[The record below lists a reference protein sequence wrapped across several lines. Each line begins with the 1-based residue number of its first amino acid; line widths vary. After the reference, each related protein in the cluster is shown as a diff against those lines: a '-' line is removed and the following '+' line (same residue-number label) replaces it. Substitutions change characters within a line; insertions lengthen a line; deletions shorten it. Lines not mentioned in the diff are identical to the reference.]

1 MVCTLEAELLDIV
14 VVEMVVASI
23 VAIMLQECGM
33 AMRFSS
39 IIVYGE

>member
-1 MVCTLEAELLDIV
+1 MVFTLEAELLDIV

-33 AMRFSS
+33 AMTISS